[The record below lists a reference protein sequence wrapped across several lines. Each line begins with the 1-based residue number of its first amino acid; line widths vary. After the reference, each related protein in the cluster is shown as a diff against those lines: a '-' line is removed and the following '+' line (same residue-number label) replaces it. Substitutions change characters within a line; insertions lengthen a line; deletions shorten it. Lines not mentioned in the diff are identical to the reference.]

1 MTLDSLVLFTL
12 VILLREI
19 DEEHARL
26 GSEQGVVVKVLDL
39 LDRPL
44 VHAVANLVE
53 GLGFR
58 IEGSR
63 FTLVSMPLR
72 T

>member
-1 MTLDSLVLFTL
+1 LTLDSLVLFTL

-26 GSEQGVVVKVLDL
+26 GSEQGVVVEVLDL
-39 LDRPL
+39 FDRPL

-58 IEGSR
+58 
-63 FTLVSMPLR
+63 VQD
-72 T
+72 